1 MLFESKLSY
10 NANQKQMIDFLNGN
24 VKTFLLKDKSFFIIT
39 SIEDATQEENIINLY
54 NNYLYNSTSIVY
66 KNMIISFYQK
76 KEKMYFQE
84 IIDSLSEDLGT
95 RIKIFEGFRI
105 SLKNNLDFLKMFSI
119 IEKYREKD
127 YSYMNITDV
136 ILSTNTMNINTIR
149 EILLCEELK
158 DYNFITLVREMFKN
172 DLNVSKAANDLYM
185 HRNTLNNKLDTIEFN
200 TSISLRNFKGALSLY
215 ELLKEYIKL

>member
-158 DYNFITLVREMFKN
+158 DYNFITLVREMLKN
-172 DLNVSKAANDLYM
+172 DLNVSKVANDLYM

>member
-127 YSYMNITDV
+127 FSYMNITDV

-158 DYNFITLVREMFKN
+158 DYNFITLVREMLKN

-215 ELLKEYIKL
+215 ELLKKYIKL

>member
-84 IIDSLSEDLGT
+84 IIDFLSEDLGT

-158 DYNFITLVREMFKN
+158 DYNFITLVREMLKN

>member
-158 DYNFITLVREMFKN
+158 DYNFITLGREMLKN

>member
-105 SLKNNLDFLKMFSI
+105 SLKNNLDFLNMFSI

-158 DYNFITLVREMFKN
+158 DYNFITLVREMLKN

>member
-158 DYNFITLVREMFKN
+158 DYNFITLVREMLKN
-172 DLNVSKAANDLYM
+172 DLNASKAANDLYM

>member
-158 DYNFITLVREMFKN
+158 DYNFITLVREMLKN
-172 DLNVSKAANDLYM
+172 DLNVSKAANDLYI

>member
-158 DYNFITLVREMFKN
+158 DYNFITLVREMLKN
-172 DLNVSKAANDLYM
+172 DLNVSKAANNLYM

>member
-158 DYNFITLVREMFKN
+158 DYNFITLVREMLKN

-215 ELLKEYIKL
+215 ELLKKYIKL

>member
-136 ILSTNTMNINTIR
+136 ILSTNTININTIR

-158 DYNFITLVREMFKN
+158 DYNFITLVREMLKN

>member
-158 DYNFITLVREMFKN
+158 DYNFITLVREMLKS

>member
-149 EILLCEELK
+149 EILLCEEFK
-158 DYNFITLVREMFKN
+158 DYNFITLVREMLKN

>member
-158 DYNFITLVREMFKN
+158 DYDFITLVREMLKN

>member
-1 MLFESKLSY
+1 
-10 NANQKQMIDFLNGN
+10 
-24 VKTFLLKDKSFFIIT
+24 
-39 SIEDATQEENIINLY
+39 
-54 NNYLYNSTSIVY
+54 
-66 KNMIISFYQK
+66 
-76 KEKMYFQE
+76 MYFQE

-158 DYNFITLVREMFKN
+158 DYNFITLVREMLKN

>member
-158 DYNFITLVREMFKN
+158 DYNFITLVREMLKN

>member
-1 MLFESKLSY
+1 MLFEDKLSY
-10 NANQKQMIDFLNGN
+10 NADQKQMVDFLNGN
-24 VKTFLLKDKSFFIIT
+24 TEAFLLKDKWFFIIT

-54 NNYLYNSTSIVY
+54 NSYLYNSTSIVY
-66 KNMIISFYQK
+66 KNKIISFYQK

-105 SLKNNLDFLKMFSI
+105 SLKNNLDFLKIFSI
-119 IEKYREKD
+119 IEKYQEKE
-127 YSYMNITDV
+127 YSYMNIADI
-136 ILSTNTMNINTIR
+136 ILSTNTININTIK
-149 EILLCEELK
+149 EILLREELK
-158 DYNFITLVREMFKN
+158 DYNFISLVREMFKN

-215 ELLKEYIKL
+215 ELLKENIKL

>member
-1 MLFESKLSY
+1 
-10 NANQKQMIDFLNGN
+10 
-24 VKTFLLKDKSFFIIT
+24 
-39 SIEDATQEENIINLY
+39 
-54 NNYLYNSTSIVY
+54 
-66 KNMIISFYQK
+66 
-76 KEKMYFQE
+76 
-84 IIDSLSEDLGT
+84 
-95 RIKIFEGFRI
+95 
-105 SLKNNLDFLKMFSI
+105 MFSI

-158 DYNFITLVREMFKN
+158 DYNFITLVREMLKN

>member
-24 VKTFLLKDKSFFIIT
+24 VKTFPLKDKSFFIIT

-158 DYNFITLVREMFKN
+158 DYNFITLVREMLKN

>member
-39 SIEDATQEENIINLY
+39 SIENATQEENIINLY

-158 DYNFITLVREMFKN
+158 DYNFITLVREMLKN

>member
-1 MLFESKLSY
+1 MLFEDKLSY
-10 NANQKQMIDFLNGN
+10 NADQKQMVDFLNGN
-24 VKTFLLKDKSFFIIT
+24 TETFLLKDKWFFIIT

-54 NNYLYNSTSIVY
+54 NSYLYNSTSIVY
-66 KNMIISFYQK
+66 KNKIISFYQK

-105 SLKNNLDFLKMFSI
+105 SLKNNLDFLKIFSI
-119 IEKYREKD
+119 IEKYQEKE
-127 YSYMNITDV
+127 YSYMNIADI
-136 ILSTNTMNINTIR
+136 ILSTNTININNIK
-149 EILLCEELK
+149 EILLREELK
-158 DYNFITLVREMFKN
+158 DYNFISLVREMFKN

-215 ELLKEYIKL
+215 ELLKENIKL

>member
-39 SIEDATQEENIINLY
+39 SIEDATPEENIINLY

-158 DYNFITLVREMFKN
+158 DYNFITLVREMLKN

>member
-127 YSYMNITDV
+127 YSYINITDV

-158 DYNFITLVREMFKN
+158 DYNFITLVREMLKN